1 MAEQQNP
8 YEFITSADSSKKPA
22 GPPRSM
28 TQRIAIVA
36 GGGVALLIIVIIF
49 ISLLSKGGENTA
61 PFLKLAQTQQEIAR
75 VTDSADA
82 ISSQSVKNLVTN
94 VNVAVTSDQTQLLT
108 ELAARGTKYKAKQL
122 DLGKNPQTDQ
132 QLATA
137 KAAGTYDA
145 TMLSLLTDNLTTYKD
160 ELSQAYSAT
169 DSSKLKQ
176 QLNSDYKSAD
186 LLLTQAKSTQP

>member
-8 YEFITSADSSKKPA
+8 YEFITSSDPGKKPA
-22 GPPRSM
+22 GPQRSM
-28 TQRIAIVA
+28 TQRVAIVA
-36 GGGVALLIIVIIF
+36 GGGVVFLIIAIIF

-75 VTDSADA
+75 ITDSADA

-122 DLGKNPQTDQ
+122 DLGKNLQTDQ

-137 KAAGTYDA
+137 KSAGTYDA

-160 ELSQAYSAT
+160 ELSQAYNAT
-169 DSSKLKQ
+169 GSSKLKQ